1 MSDYRKEQEVAI
13 EAVRRASL
21 ITQKVLQTSI
31 SSLTKSDKSPVT
43 VGDFSAQAIINAILA
58 KHFSDDKIVGEEDAD
73 DLRSKDADKV
83 ALKEKVIGLVNEGLM
98 AEGADQLEKPLS
110 ETEILEAIDKGNCQG
125 GVKGRM
131 WTLDPIDGTKGFL
144 RGGQYAVCLALIV
157 DGEVRLGVMGC
168 PNLPIDKSAKKPQE
182 GNLDEVKQRDDLG
195 VIFVASEGKGAF
207 QRPLHAT
214 SSTQLTPIKT
224 REITPE
230 ILSKA
235 SFCESVEAG
244 HSSQGTNA
252 KIAEFLGISSPSVRM
267 DSQAKYAS
275 VARGDGDIYLRL
287 PVGDGSYQE
296 KIWDHAAGCLIV
308 TEAGGK
314 VSDAKGRP
322 LDFSIGRTLKN
333 NKGVVAAHA
342 SVHAKVIE
350 AVRKALEEEGRGH
363 L

>member
-1 MSDYRKEQEVAI
+1 MADYAKEREIAI

-43 VGDFSAQAIINAILA
+43 VGDFSAQAIVNAILA
-58 KHFSDDKIVGEEDAD
+58 KYFPDDQIVGEED
-73 DLRSKDADKV
+73 SKDLQESGAES
-83 ALKEKVIGLVNEGLM
+83 LRHKVIGLANEGLTQ
-98 AEGADQLEKPLS
+98 AGPLAFAQPLS
-110 ETEILEAIDKGNCQG
+110 EDQVLQAIDRGNSAG
-125 GVKGRM
+125 GIKGRM

-168 PNLPIDKSAKKPQE
+168 PNLPVDKSAAKPQE
-182 GNLDEVKQRDDLG
+182 GNIEEVKTRDDLG
-195 VIFVASEGKGAF
+195 VIFVASEGRGAH
-207 QRPLHAT
+207 QRSFKDDGLT
-214 SSTQLTPIKT
+214 SISM
-224 REITPE
+224 RDITSQS
-230 ILSKA
+230 LSKA

-252 KIAEFLGISSPSVRM
+252 RIAELLGISSPSVRM

-296 KIWDHAAGCLIV
+296 KIWDHAAGALLV
-308 TEAGGK
+308 AEAGGR

-322 LDFSIGRTLKN
+322 LDFSVGRTLKN
-333 NKGVVAAHA
+333 NKGVVASHA
-342 SVHAKVIE
+342 SIHEKVIE
-350 AVRKALEEEGRGH
+350 AVRAALEEEGRGH